1 MIVRELLTRIGYKV
15 DKSAEKKVNASFD
28 RLKRG
33 AQAVAAALV
42 TGVVAQGF
50 KRMVDAASDVQET
63 MNVVTTAFED
73 QTQAVLQW
81 AKASGEASGRSEY
94 AMRQYAATLGAVV
107 GPTLGSA
114 EATAE
119 LSTNMAQLA
128 VDLGSFFNATDQEA
142 LDALRSGLIGQAEP
156 LLRFGVAMNVA
167 ALDAF
172 ALEKGLGKS
181 TKQMSQAEKIQLR
194 YRFILDR
201 TAKAQGDA
209 ARTSDGYANL
219 TKRLS
224 GNVYD
229 LQVALGET
237 LLPAAVE
244 IIKAMSEAAKV
255 LKGPLK
261 AALGAVVD
269 AVKVVG
275 ALFIGFYE
283 ASALAKV
290 GMIALAGALAL
301 VATGSKKLVIM
312 QALMMFKFLLIGAI
326 VAAIIIILQDLW
338 KGITKGEGVLAGM
351 VKEFQALAK
360 ENDSYT
366 DAVRLSLQNALDH
379 WIWYFTGVENGSWRM
394 GESIRGAFRALGEW
408 IGGFFGGL
416 AQHARDHWNTVVDIA
431 LTALEKIATY
441 ISDEFQP
448 ILDAFQSV
456 IDGISEGMLGLVGMV
471 SDLGL
476 GDLAKTFGL
485 AGPEQINVPGSPA
498 AAAAAGGVNA
508 NQTIEVNVNAP
519 NGDGPA
525 IANAVA
531 PAVGRAAGDANR
543 RTAQQLLV
551 GGAS

>member
-1 MIVRELLTRIGYKV
+1 MIVRELLTKIGYKV
-15 DKSAEKKVNASFD
+15 DKSAEKKANASFD

-50 KRMVDAASDVQET
+50 KRMVDAASDVEET

-94 AMRQYAATLGAVV
+94 AMREYAAAIGAVAM
-107 GPTLGSA
+107 PTLGSA

-119 LSTNMAQLA
+119 MSTNLAQLA
-128 VDLGSFFNATDQEA
+128 VDLGSFYNIADTEA
-142 LDALRSGLIGQAEP
+142 LEKLRAGILGQAEP
-156 LLRFGVAMNVA
+156 MQRFVGNMTVASLETFRLEQGMRKSVKAMN
-167 ALDAF
+167 
-172 ALEKGLGKS
+172 E
-181 TKQMSQAEKIQLR
+181 AEKMTLR
-194 YRFILDR
+194 YRFIMAR
-201 TAKAQGDA
+201 TAKVQGDA

-244 IIKAMSEAAKV
+244 VVKAMSEAAKV

-269 AVKVVG
+269 AGKVVG

-326 VAAIIIILQDLW
+326 IAAIIIILQDLW
-338 KGITKGEGVLAGM
+338 KGITKGEGVLAYM
-351 VKEFQALAK
+351 VKEFQYLAK
-360 ENDSYT
+360 ETGSYA

-394 GESIRGAFRALGEW
+394 GEAIRDAFRTLGEW

-456 IDGISEGMLGLVGMV
+456 IEGISEGMLGLVGMV

-476 GDLAKTFGL
+476 GDLAKTFGF
-485 AGPEQINVPGSPA
+485 AGPEQIAVPGSP

-519 NGDGPA
+519 GGDGPA